1 MTRTVVLVDDEDD
14 IREIAALAL
23 SLAGW
28 EVVPLSSGTAA
39 VDVVA
44 DLLPDA
50 VLLDV
55 MMPGQDGPATLA
67 LLRRDPRT
75 AGVPIVFLTAKAQT
89 RERQELEGMGAA
101 GVIVKPFDPML
112 LGTQLA
118 ALLGW

>member
-1 MTRTVVLVDDEDD
+1 VSAGRTVVLVDDEDD

-67 LLRRDPRT
+67 QLRRDQRT
-75 AGVPIVFLTAKAQT
+75 AWSPSCS
-89 RERQELEGMGAA
+89 
-101 GVIVKPFDPML
+101 
-112 LGTQLA
+112 
-118 ALLGW
+118 

>member
-1 MTRTVVLVDDEDD
+1 VVLVDDEDD

-23 SLAGW
+23 SLEGW
-28 EVVPLSSGTAA
+28 EVVPLGSGTGA

-44 DLLPDA
+44 ERMPDA

-67 LLRRDPRT
+67 QLRRDQRT
-75 AGVPIVFLTAKAQT
+75 ALVPIVFLTAKAQA
-89 RERQELEGMGAA
+89 REQQELRDMGAA

-112 LGTQLA
+112 LGTQLS